1 MALKRTVITEKKKKV
16 ALPLHSVLYIVF
28 IVKILSISSS
38 IEILQTRS
46 LEHYTKYSISISLT
60 FPQKENHHSNCH

>member
-1 MALKRTVITEKKKKV
+1 MALKRTVITEKKKV

-38 IEILQTRS
+38 IEIPQTRS
-46 LEHYTKYSISISLT
+46 LENYTKYSISISLT